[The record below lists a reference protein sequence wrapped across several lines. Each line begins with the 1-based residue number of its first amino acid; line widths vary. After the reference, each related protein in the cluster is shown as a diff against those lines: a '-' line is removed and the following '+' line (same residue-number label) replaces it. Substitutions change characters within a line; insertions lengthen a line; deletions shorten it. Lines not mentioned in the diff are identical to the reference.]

1 MLEQTECRAISPDL
15 YITEYKR
22 IAKPKKRRRLR
33 KEAITQ
39 VITWAVI
46 TVTGGMLGW
55 AMVSLWLGV

>member
-1 MLEQTECRAISPDL
+1 MLEPTECRAISPDI
-15 YITEYKR
+15 YIIEYKR
-22 IAKPKKRRRLR
+22 VTKPKKRRKLR
-33 KEAITQ
+33 KEAVTQ